1 MPGHL
6 RQPLVT
12 LLTTTQFFPSDKVSF
27 PLSCCTF
34 LRHNQLC
41 GFHVGGSG
49 HQKALSWSNGQWLL
63 LSFYKIEY
71 HHYSFFAGL
80 IDRHCLAFRTLL
92 RFKMR
97 TADYYCGD
105 CIPRARTN
113 VEGFA
118 TSSIW
123 SWYIALDATLAQ
135 YTSSQ
140 SDSFNSSYC
149 LMDNTLL
156 AVALGFLT
164 RKRNLLLVRK
174 LFLLQ
179 SSDRRAIFFGW
190 AVFRWTSKH
199 KCFKAQTSAPEVP
212 LSHVAM
218 DYPVDA
224 KPPEFRLIF
233 EIDFF
238 AHLSS

>member
-1 MPGHL
+1 
-6 RQPLVT
+6 
-12 LLTTTQFFPSDKVSF
+12 
-27 PLSCCTF
+27 
-34 LRHNQLC
+34 
-41 GFHVGGSG
+41 
-49 HQKALSWSNGQWLL
+49 
-63 LSFYKIEY
+63 
-71 HHYSFFAGL
+71 
-80 IDRHCLAFRTLL
+80 
-92 RFKMR
+92 MR

-118 TSSIW
+118 TSSVY
-123 SWYIALDATLAQ
+123 SWHIALDATLAQ
-135 YTSSQ
+135 HTSSQ
-140 SDSFNSSYC
+140 SDSFNSSYR
-149 LMDNTLL
+149 LMDDTLL
-156 AVALGFLT
+156 AVALGFLI

-190 AVFRWTSKH
+190 AVFRWTLKH

-218 DYPVDA
+218 DYPIDA

-233 EIDFF
+233 EIDLF
-238 AHLSS
+238 ARMSLQDVFSIGKLWSRKQGCRISPVGHHCWCPIHGAGIEPAIQAWKTWVLTTWRTVLKTRRIGLVCFWMFAFRRWPDRHSAIVAQ